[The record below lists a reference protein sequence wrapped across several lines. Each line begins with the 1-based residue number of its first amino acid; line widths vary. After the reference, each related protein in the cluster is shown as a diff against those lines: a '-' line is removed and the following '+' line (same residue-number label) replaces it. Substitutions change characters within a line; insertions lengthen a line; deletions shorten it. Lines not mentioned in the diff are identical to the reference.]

1 MREIGEDRSGEI
13 RIEILNEYL
22 FVNCTSEFCLRD
34 RNENGQKER
43 LFSGNYIRIKKKK
56 KRNQIKMR
64 KQRKNSKVVIF
75 G

>member
-56 KRNQIKMR
+56 KKSN
-64 KQRKNSKVVIF
+64 KNEETEEEF
-75 G
+75 